1 MTQAKPRFPTFEAY
15 LEHDSDAEGRYE
27 LINADL
33 VELPPESEPN
43 ISIANYLFLVLVNS
57 GVPFRLIHTGRCEI
71 QVPVLQSG
79 DAQNRYPDLVVLE
92 DIHLELM
99 QKRLT
104 IKLDMPPPKMI
115 AEVVS
120 PGQSNRERDYSRKQ
134 AQYCKRQV
142 PEYWI
147 IDRENQIVTV
157 LKLETNEYI
166 ELGLFQGSDRILSPS
181 FSNLCLTAAEIFQV
195 VQ

>member
-15 LEHDSDAEGRYE
+15 LEYESDAEGRYE
-27 LINADL
+27 LIDGDL

-57 GVPFRLIHTGRCEI
+57 GVPFRLVHTGRCEI
-71 QVPVLQSG
+71 QVPVLQLG

-92 DIHLELM
+92 EIHLELT

-104 IKLDMPPPKMI
+104 IKLDMPPPKLI
-115 AEVVS
+115 AEIVS
-120 PGQSNRERDYSRKQ
+120 PGQGNRERDYSRKR

-147 IDRENQIVTV
+147 VDPENQVITV
-157 LKLETNEYI
+157 LKLEANEYI
-166 ELGLFQGSDRILSPS
+166 EVGLFRGSDRILSPS
-181 FSNLCLTAAEIFQV
+181 FPTLRLTSAEIFQV